1 MREVVE
7 YLAKAVVD
15 HPESVRVEERRA
27 KGGVVYYIEVP
38 AEEKGRIIG
47 RRGRVIESI
56 RTVVRAFARGKVS
69 VEVR

>member
-15 HPESVRVEERRA
+15 HPEGVRVEERRA
-27 KGGVVYYIEVP
+27 KGGVVYYVEVP
-38 AEEKGRIIG
+38 PEEKGRIIG

>member
-15 HPESVRVEERRA
+15 HPESVRVDERRG

-38 AEEKGRIIG
+38 PEEKGRLIG

-56 RTVVRAFARGKVS
+56 RTVVCAVSWGKVS
-69 VEVR
+69 VEIK

>member
-7 YLAKAVVD
+7 YLARAVVD
-15 HPESVRVEERRA
+15 HPEGIRVEERRS

-56 RTVVRAFARGKVS
+56 RTIARAFARGKVS